1 MHPER
6 RVCQVKVES
15 LQMSKSAAGAPPTM
29 ADVAAAAGVSKALV
43 SIVFRGA
50 AGASDATR
58 ARVFQAAEQLGYRT
72 NRTASLLK
80 LHRTRHLGV
89 TMNVRNAFHAELVE
103 AIQGAAD
110 REGYQ
115 IVLSTVTG
123 SHDERRAIETL
134 LEFRCE
140 SLILLGSELGKPT
153 LDDLAAS
160 VPVVL
165 VGRRVAMDSVDVVRT
180 ADDKGLGLVVD
191 HLVAFGHNDIAHID
205 GGRHTISADR
215 RRGYRRAMRRRHEDR
230 HVRILTGGSSEADG
244 WRAADQ
250 LLHLDQLPT
259 AVTTFNDHCAVGVI
273 DRFARA
279 GVAIPGEVSVAG
291 YDNAPIAQFAAIN
304 LTTVSQ
310 EAPTQAQWAVRAA
323 VERLE
328 GVRHDTRESI
338 LEPRL
343 IVRGSTGPVRADVRS
358 HSRAGTRTR

>member
-1 MHPER
+1 MR
-6 RVCQVKVES
+6 
-15 LQMSKSAAGAPPTM
+15 KSAINAAAPPTM

-50 AGASDATR
+50 AGASEATR
-58 ARVFQAAEQLGYRT
+58 ARVFEAAEQLGYRT

-103 AIQGAAD
+103 GIQEAAD

-115 IVLSTVTG
+115 IVLGTVTEN
-123 SHDERRAIETL
+123 HNERRAVETL

-140 SLILLGSELGKPT
+140 SLILLGSELSKPM
-153 LDDLAAS
+153 LDDLATT

-165 VGRRVAMDSVDVVRT
+165 VGRRAAIDTVDVVRT
-180 ADDKGLGLVVD
+180 ADDRGLGLVVD
-191 HLVAFGHNDIAHID
+191 HLIGLGHHDIIHID

-215 RRGYRRAMRRRHEDR
+215 RRGYRTAMRRNNEAR
-230 HVRILTGGSSEADG
+230 HVRILAGGTGEVDG
-244 WRAADQ
+244 WRTAEE
-250 LLHLDQLPT
+250 LLRGDQLPT
-259 AVTTFNDHCAVGVI
+259 AVTTFNDHCAVGLI
-273 DRFARA
+273 DRLARA
-279 GVAIPGEVSVAG
+279 GVVVPDSMSVAG
-291 YDNAPIAQFAAIN
+291 YDNAPIAQYAAIN

-310 EAPTQAQWAVRAA
+310 EAPIQAQWAVRAA

-328 GVRHDTRESI
+328 GVRQDTRESI

-343 IVRGSTGPVRADVRS
+343 IVRGSTGPVVLP
-358 HSRAGTRTR
+358 

>member
-1 MHPER
+1 MRPQLCN
-6 RVCQVKVES
+6 CQVKVES
-15 LQMSKSAAGAPPTM
+15 LEMAKSVAGVTPPTM

-58 ARVFQAAEQLGYRT
+58 ARVFRAAEQLGYRT

-80 LHRTRHLGV
+80 LRRTRHLGV

-103 AIQGAAD
+103 TIQEAAD

-140 SLILLGSELGKPT
+140 SLILLGSELGRRM

-165 VGRRVAMDSVDVVRT
+165 VGRRVVTDSVDVVRT
-180 ADDKGLGLVVD
+180 ADDKGLALVVD
-191 HLVAFGHNDIAHID
+191 HLVGLGHHHIAHID

-215 RRGYRRAMRRRHEDR
+215 RRGYRTAMRRHGEEQRLQ
-230 HVRILTGGSSEADG
+230 IMSGGSSEADG

-250 LLHLDQLPT
+250 LLRCDPLPT
-259 AVTTFNDHCAVGVI
+259 AVTTFNDHCAMGVI
-273 DRFARA
+273 DRLARS
-279 GVAIPGEVSVAG
+279 GVAVPEVISVAG
-291 YDNAPIAQFAAIN
+291 YDNAPIAQFAAVN

-310 EAPTQAQWAVRAA
+310 EAPIQAQWAVRAA

-328 GVRHDTRESI
+328 GRRNETRESI

-343 IVRGSTGPVRADVRS
+343 IVRGSTGPVAVS
-358 HSRAGTRTR
+358 

>member
-1 MHPER
+1 MP
-6 RVCQVKVES
+6 
-15 LQMSKSAAGAPPTM
+15 MSAASTNPPTM

-50 AGASDATR
+50 AGASEATR

-80 LHRTRHLGV
+80 LHRTKHLGV

-103 AIQGAAD
+103 GIQEAAD

-115 IVLSTVTG
+115 IVLGTVTA

-140 SLILLGSELGKPT
+140 SLILLGSELGKPM

-160 VPVVL
+160 VPIIL
-165 VGRRVAMDSVDVVRT
+165 VGRRITKDSVDVVRT

-191 HLVAFGHNDIAHID
+191 HLVALGHHHIAHVD

-215 RRGYRRAMRRRHEDR
+215 RRGYRTAMRRHHQDR
-230 HVRILTGGSSEADG
+230 HVLIVAGGSGEADG
-244 WRAADQ
+244 WRAAEE
-250 LLHLDQLPT
+250 LLQLDQLPT
-259 AVTTFNDHCAVGVI
+259 AVTAFNDHCALGII
-273 DRFARA
+273 DRLTRA
-279 GVAIPGEVSVAG
+279 GIAVPDVVSVAG

-310 EAPTQAQWAVRAA
+310 EAPIQAQWAVRAA

-328 GVRHDTRESI
+328 GVRQDARESI

-343 IVRGSTGPVRADVRS
+343 IVRGSTGPVLVP
-358 HSRAGTRTR
+358 

>member
-1 MHPER
+1 MIKP
-6 RVCQVKVES
+6 VS
-15 LQMSKSAAGAPPTM
+15 SAARPTM
-29 ADVAAAAGVSKALV
+29 ADIAAAAGVSKALV

-58 ARVFQAAEQLGYRT
+58 ARVFQVAEQLGYRT

-103 AIQGAAD
+103 GIQEAAD
-110 REGYQ
+110 LEGYQ
-115 IVLSTVTG
+115 IVLSTITG

-153 LDDLAAS
+153 LNDLAAN

-165 VGRRVAMDSVDVVRT
+165 VGRRVAIDSVDVVRT
-180 ADDKGLGLVVD
+180 ADDKGLGLIVD
-191 HLVAFGHNDIAHID
+191 HLVALGHHDIAHID

-215 RRGYRRAMRRRHEDR
+215 RRGYRMAMRRHREGG
-230 HVRILTGGSSEADG
+230 HVRILAGGSAEPDG
-244 WRAADQ
+244 WRVADE
-250 LLHLDQLPT
+250 LLRLDQLPT

-279 GVAIPGEVSVAG
+279 GVAVPDLVSVAG
-291 YDNAPIAQFAAIN
+291 YDNAPIAQYAAIN

-310 EAPTQAQWAVRAA
+310 EAFTQAQWAVRAA

-328 GVRHDTRESI
+328 GVRQNTRESI

-343 IVRGSTGPVRADVRS
+343 VVRGSTGRVVAP
-358 HSRAGTRTR
+358 

>member
-1 MHPER
+1 MR
-6 RVCQVKVES
+6 
-15 LQMSKSAAGAPPTM
+15 KSAINAAAPPTM

-50 AGASDATR
+50 AGASEATR

-103 AIQGAAD
+103 GIQEAAD

-115 IVLSTVTG
+115 IVLGTVTEN
-123 SHDERRAIETL
+123 HDERRAVETL

-140 SLILLGSELGKPT
+140 SLILLGSELSKPM
-153 LDDLAAS
+153 LDDLATN

-165 VGRRVAMDSVDVVRT
+165 VGRRAAIDTVDVVRT
-180 ADDKGLGLVVD
+180 ADDRGLGLVVD
-191 HLVAFGHNDIAHID
+191 HLIGLGHHDIIHID

-215 RRGYRRAMRRRHEDR
+215 RRGYRTAMRRNNEAR
-230 HVRILTGGSSEADG
+230 HVRILAGGTGEVDG
-244 WRAADQ
+244 WRTAEE
-250 LLHLDQLPT
+250 LLRGDQLPT
-259 AVTTFNDHCAVGVI
+259 AVTTFNDHCAVGLI
-273 DRFARA
+273 DRLARA
-279 GVAIPGEVSVAG
+279 GVVVPDSMSVAG
-291 YDNAPIAQFAAIN
+291 YDNAPIAQYAAIN

-310 EAPTQAQWAVRAA
+310 EAPIQAQWAVRAA

-328 GVRHDTRESI
+328 GVRQDTRESI

-343 IVRGSTGPVRADVRS
+343 IVRGSTGPVVLP
-358 HSRAGTRTR
+358 

>member
-1 MHPER
+1 MP
-6 RVCQVKVES
+6 
-15 LQMSKSAAGAPPTM
+15 KSVAGTAPPTM

-50 AGASDATR
+50 AGASEATR
-58 ARVFQAAEQLGYRT
+58 ARVFQTAEQLCYRT

-103 AIQGAAD
+103 GIQEAAD

-123 SHDERRAIETL
+123 SHDEHRAIETL

-140 SLILLGSELGKPT
+140 SLILLGSELGRPT

-165 VGRRVAMDSVDVVRT
+165 VGRRVATDSVDVVRT

-191 HLVAFGHNDIAHID
+191 HLVALGHHHIAHID
-205 GGRHTISADR
+205 GGRHAISADR
-215 RRGYRRAMRRRHEDR
+215 RRGYRAAMRRHREDH
-230 HVRILTGGSSEADG
+230 HVLILAGGSGEADG

-250 LLHLDQLPT
+250 LLRLDQLPT
-259 AVTTFNDHCAVGVI
+259 AVTTFNDHCAMGVI
-273 DRFARA
+273 DRLARA
-279 GVAIPGEVSVAG
+279 GIAVPEVVSMAG
-291 YDNAPIAQFAAIN
+291 YDNAPIVQFAAIN

-310 EAPTQAQWAVRAA
+310 EASTQAEWAVRAA

-328 GVRHDTRESI
+328 GIRHDTRESI

-343 IVRGSTGPVRADVRS
+343 IIRGSTGPVRTEVRPRS
-358 HSRAGTRTR
+358 AAGTRTR

>member
-1 MHPER
+1 MPKPA
-6 RVCQVKVES
+6 V
-15 LQMSKSAAGAPPTM
+15 SAAPPTM

-50 AGASDATR
+50 AGASEATR
-58 ARVFQAAEQLGYRT
+58 VRVFQAAEQLGYRT

-89 TMNVRNAFHAELVE
+89 TLNVRNAFHAELVE
-103 AIQGAAD
+103 GIQEAAD
-110 REGYQ
+110 GEGYQ

-123 SHDERRAIETL
+123 SHDERRAVETL

-140 SLILLGSELGKPT
+140 SLILLGSELT
-153 LDDLAAS
+153 ESMLDDLAAS
-160 VPVVL
+160 VPVIL
-165 VGRRVAMDSVDVVRT
+165 VGRRTTTDSVDVVRT
-180 ADDKGLGLVVD
+180 ADDKGVGLVVD
-191 HLVAFGHNDIAHID
+191 HLVGLGHHDITYID

-215 RRGYRRAMRRRHEDR
+215 RRGYRTAMRRH
-230 HVRILTGGSSEADG
+230 HKNQYVRVLAGGSAEGDG

-250 LLHLDQLPT
+250 LLQLDQLPT
-259 AVTTFNDHCAVGVI
+259 AVTAFNDHCAVGVI
-273 DRFARA
+273 DRLTRA
-279 GVAIPGEVSVAG
+279 GVAVPEAVSVAG

-323 VERLE
+323 IERLE
-328 GVRHDTRESI
+328 GIRHEARESI

-343 IVRGSTGPVRADVRS
+343 VVRGSTGPVVVP
-358 HSRAGTRTR
+358 

>member
-1 MHPER
+1 MIKP
-6 RVCQVKVES
+6 V
-15 LQMSKSAAGAPPTM
+15 ANGARPTM

-50 AGASDATR
+50 AGASEATR
-58 ARVFQAAEQLGYRT
+58 ARVFHTAEQLGYRT

-103 AIQGAAD
+103 AIQEAAD

-115 IVLSTVTG
+115 IVLSTVG
-123 SHDERRAIETL
+123 ESHDERRAVETL

-140 SLILLGSELGKPT
+140 SLILLGSELPKPA
-153 LDDLAAS
+153 LDDLATS

-165 VGRRVAMDSVDVVRT
+165 IGRRVAMDGVDVVRT

-191 HLVAFGHNDIAHID
+191 HLVALGHHDIAHVD
-205 GGRHTISADR
+205 GGKHTISADR
-215 RRGYRRAMRRRHEDR
+215 RRGYRTAMRRHGQD
-230 HVRILTGGSSEADG
+230 HYVRILAGGSAEADG
-244 WRAADQ
+244 WRVADE
-250 LLHLDQLPT
+250 LLDLDQLPT

-273 DRFARA
+273 DRLVRA
-279 GVAIPGEVSVAG
+279 GVAVPDVVSVAG

-310 EAPTQAQWAVRAA
+310 EAATQAQWAVRAA
-323 VERLE
+323 IERLE
-328 GVRHDTRESI
+328 GVRNETRESI

-343 IVRGSTGPVRADVRS
+343 IVRGSTAPAVV
-358 HSRAGTRTR
+358 

>member
-1 MHPER
+1 LVWKMPREALSNA
-6 RVCQVKVES
+6 Q
-15 LQMSKSAAGAPPTM
+15 PTM

-50 AGASDATR
+50 PGASEATR
-58 ARVFQAAEQLGYRT
+58 ARVFQAAEQLGYRA

-103 AIQGAAD
+103 GIQEAAD

-123 SHDERRAIETL
+123 SHGERRAIETL

-140 SLILLGSELGKPT
+140 SLILLGTELGKPR

-165 VGRRVAMDSVDVVRT
+165 VGRRVATDSVDVVRA

-191 HLVAFGHNDIAHID
+191 HLVTLGHFDIAHID

-215 RRGYRRAMRRRHEDR
+215 RRGYRTAMRRHHEDR
-230 HVRILTGGSSEADG
+230 HLMILAGGSGEADG

-250 LLHLDQLPT
+250 LLRLDQLPT
-259 AVTTFNDHCAVGVI
+259 AVTTFNDHCALGLI
-273 DRFARA
+273 DRLSRA
-279 GVAIPGEVSVAG
+279 GVAVPDAVSVAG
-291 YDNAPIAQFAAIN
+291 YDNAPIAQYAAIN

-310 EAPTQAQWAVRAA
+310 EAPIQAQWAVRAA
-323 VERLE
+323 IERLE
-328 GVRHDTRESI
+328 GVRQQPHELI

-343 IVRGSTGPVRADVRS
+343 IVRGSTGPVGASVN
-358 HSRAGTRTR
+358 AGPG